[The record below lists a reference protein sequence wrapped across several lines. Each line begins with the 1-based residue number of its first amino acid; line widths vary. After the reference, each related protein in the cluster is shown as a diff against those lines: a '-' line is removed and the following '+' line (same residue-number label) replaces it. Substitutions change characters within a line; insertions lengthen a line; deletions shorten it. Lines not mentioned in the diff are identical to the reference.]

1 MVYLQTVTHPGIN
14 RARRR
19 VTPLIETNA
28 LPLSQAATIGGRRE
42 IKEKMPQL
50 LDESIIIVCN
60 CKSHKETACWDLTV
74 CDGGTDWLWLCSVPS
89 FSSSAVSRR
98 RP

>member
-1 MVYLQTVTHPGIN
+1 
-14 RARRR
+14 
-19 VTPLIETNA
+19 
-28 LPLSQAATIGGRRE
+28 
-42 IKEKMPQL
+42 MPQL

-89 FSSSAVSRR
+89 FSSSAVIRR